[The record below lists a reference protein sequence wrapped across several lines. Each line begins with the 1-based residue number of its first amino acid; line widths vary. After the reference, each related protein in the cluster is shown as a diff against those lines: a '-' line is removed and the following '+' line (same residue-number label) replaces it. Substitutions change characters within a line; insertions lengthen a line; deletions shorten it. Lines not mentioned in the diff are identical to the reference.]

1 MHSNI
6 CYWDSNTLQTPLGNL
21 NNKKKHHCTNFILNL
36 LKIRLRVCWDWNFQL
51 KYLAKHLHKPS
62 VCKSL
67 TLFIW
72 SSHLLPFS
80 VQTEQADKATDLQK
94 EINKNSQASKHGERP
109 DCWHAGQRS
118 WKRKRKELFYQYVT
132 HQGTLTHFVAMATI
146 RTKKKKK
153 KKIVPAFNAF
163 DKCNGNKHY

>member
-21 NNKKKHHCTNFILNL
+21 NNKKRHHCTNFILNL

-118 WKRKRKELFYQYVT
+118 WKRKRKGLFYQYVT
-132 HQGTLTHFVAMATI
+132 HQVHFDTFCGHGNNSDQTNKQ
-146 RTKKKKK
+146 TKKKAKQK
-153 KKIVPAFNAF
+153 NYSSF
-163 DKCNGNKHY
+163 